1 MNGPVFSA
9 DKLSYRYQKTP
20 VIQTLSFAVE
30 PGEFFIIIGPNGS
43 GKTTLMKLLSG
54 QIAPQQ
60 GHLSL
65 LGKRL
70 SRYSRREL
78 ARLLALVPQSVS
90 TDFPFTVTE
99 TVLLGRAPHLGTLG
113 LEGES
118 DRKLACQAMEFTG
131 VARFADRKLDQLSG
145 GERQRVFIARAICQ
159 EPSIILLDEPTAA
172 LDLAHQVRV
181 MDLMERLKAE
191 KGLTVV
197 MVSHDLNLAALYGD
211 RLLLLKHGASVR
223 LGPPDAVLS
232 YDILEKTYE
241 CNLLVDQ
248 SPLAGAPRVTL
259 VPGRFSR
266 K

>member
-1 MNGPVFSA
+1 MTVFAFSA
-9 DKLSYRYQKTP
+9 DNLFYRYQQTP
-20 VIQTLSFAVE
+20 VIQALSFEVR
-30 PGEFFIIIGPNGS
+30 PGEFFIILGPNGS
-43 GKTTLMKLLSG
+43 GKTTLIKLLSG
-54 QIAPQQ
+54 LIAPRP

-65 LGKRL
+65 LGKPL
-70 SRYSRREL
+70 SRYTRQEL

-99 TVLLGRAPHLGTLG
+99 TVLLGRAPHLGILG
-113 LEGES
+113 LEGEN
-118 DRKLACQAMEFTG
+118 DRKLARQAMEFTD

-181 MDLMERLKAE
+181 MDLMERLKRE

-211 RLLLLKHGASVR
+211 RLLMLKQGASVR
-223 LGPPDAVLS
+223 QGRPDAVLTRE
-232 YDILEKTYE
+232 ILEKTYE
-241 CNLLVDQ
+241 CTLLVDQ
-248 SPLAGAPRVTL
+248 SPLGGAPRVTL
-259 VPGRFSR
+259 VPGRFAR